1 MKTVLLSVKPVYADR
16 ILSGEKRYEFRRGRF
31 ASEVDE
37 VLIYATSPSKK
48 IIGYFRVEDIHE
60 GMPMVLWNKCFRH
73 AGVEEEAF
81 FAYFAEC
88 NRAYAIQVDAARKF
102 ATAVDP
108 YTIWPDFS
116 PPQSFMYV
124 DRKDAKALKTLGR
137 RRLEAKTK
145 EYARQIVGAVRGY
158 PGWQIECSPR
168 EA

>member
-37 VLIYATSPSKK
+37 VLIYATSPRKQ

-60 GMPMVLWNKCFRH
+60 GLPTVLWNKCSRH
-73 AGVEEEAF
+73 AGVEEGAF
-81 FAYFAEC
+81 FTYFAEC
-88 NRAYAIQVDAARKF
+88 NRAYAIQVDVARKF

-108 YTIWPDFS
+108 HKIWPDFS

-124 DRKDAKALKTLGR
+124 DRKAAKALKTLGG
-137 RRLEAKTK
+137 RRLEVKTK
-145 EYARQIVGAVRGY
+145 EYA
-158 PGWQIECSPR
+158 
-168 EA
+168 